1 MRWRKLNPLYTIS
14 SDHHSHYDPT
24 RREVRRSEASDVD
37 LLDAYSRAV
46 TTVVDIVGATVVS
59 IHIDKDFPMYGYEP
73 TSTGSGVVIT
83 PDGYIL
89 TNSHVVHEA
98 GRLTTTFT
106 DGTTVEATIV
116 GEDPATDLA
125 LIRAHASNLSHAV
138 LGDSKRLK
146 VGQLVIAMGNPL
158 GFQSSVSTGVVSA
171 VGRALR
177 SQDGMLIENI
187 IQHTA
192 PLNPGNSGGPLVDSR
207 GHVVGINTAIIA
219 QAQGIGFAIPAS
231 TANWVL
237 AQLMRHG
244 RVRRGNLGIMAR
256 ERPLDRKLVRF
267 HHLKRAQA
275 IEIVAVEPDGAA
287 ARAGIIPGDL
297 LIAINQ
303 RTVTRVDD
311 VQRIISEWPVGQP
324 VIVEILRRLHRY
336 KIRVTPLEAAA

>member
-1 MRWRKLNPLYTIS
+1 
-14 SDHHSHYDPT
+14 
-24 RREVRRSEASDVD
+24 
-37 LLDAYSRAV
+37 
-46 TTVVDIVGATVVS
+46 
-59 IHIDKDFPMYGYEP
+59 
-73 TSTGSGVVIT
+73 
-83 PDGYIL
+83 
-89 TNSHVVHEA
+89 
-98 GRLTTTFT
+98 
-106 DGTTVEATIV
+106 
-116 GEDPATDLA
+116 
-125 LIRAHASNLSHAV
+125 
-138 LGDSKRLK
+138 
-146 VGQLVIAMGNPL
+146 
-158 GFQSSVSTGVVSA
+158 
-171 VGRALR
+171 
-177 SQDGMLIENI
+177 MLIENI

-267 HHLKRAQA
+267 HHLEKAQA
-275 IEIVAVEPDGAA
+275 IEIVAVEPHGAA